1 VTTLIYRIVASG
13 GAWLV
18 AHADD
23 VMGPYPTQAA
33 ACRAAIGPVSAAIAR
48 GNEVSL
54 TITPAMT
61 RRARALNPKFA
72 PVAQRG

>member
-1 VTTLIYRIVASG
+1 MRTMAYRIVPSD
-13 GAWLV
+13 GAWLI

-23 VMGPYPTQAA
+23 VIGPYPTQAA

-54 TITPAMT
+54 TITPAT
-61 RRARALNPKFA
+61 TAC
-72 PVAQRG
+72 